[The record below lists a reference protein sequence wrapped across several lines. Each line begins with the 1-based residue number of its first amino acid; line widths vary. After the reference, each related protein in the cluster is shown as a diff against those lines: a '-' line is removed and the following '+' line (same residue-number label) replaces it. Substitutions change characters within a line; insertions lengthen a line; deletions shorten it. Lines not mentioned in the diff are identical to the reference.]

1 MDEQNLKNYKKK
13 KKKKKKKVTLTW
25 NVLQY
30 GLEFY
35 ILLIGCRAIVRI
47 NRN

>member
-13 KKKKKKKVTLTW
+13 KKKVTLTW
-25 NVLQY
+25 NALQY